1 MTRRIYTY
9 IAVCGAFL
17 AGFMCVALLDPF
29 VRLKLDPSLTLGNIL
44 QAVSTLVAGMV
55 VALYLQP
62 KTQADRKEK
71 DIVLRH
77 FDLLLEAVDE
87 LERLK
92 DGGAVT
98 EVAAA
103 LKRFSVG
110 VKNINEMLKFIDCP
124 SDAQKYVHLDK
135 EIRLIRKLATETPIS
150 EIEAH
155 AATSS
160 SNAVKDGIIAL
171 ALEKRVMLEAKLHDI
186 KMRIFKAQ
194 ITINSA

>member
-1 MTRRIYTY
+1 MIREIYKR
-9 IAVCGAFL
+9 IAVGGAFL
-17 AGFMCVALLDPF
+17 AGFIFGVLLDPF
-29 VRLKLDPSLTLGNIL
+29 VLLKLDLSLTLGNIL
-44 QAVSTLVAGMV
+44 QAVSTLVAGVV

-62 KTQADRKEK
+62 KTQADRKVK

-77 FDLLLEAVDE
+77 FDLLLEAVDK
-87 LERLK
+87 LESLK

-110 VKNINEMLKFIDCP
+110 VKNINEMLKLIDYP
-124 SDAQKYVHLDK
+124 SDAQKNMRLDE

-155 AATSS
+155 AETSS

-171 ALEKRVMLEAKLHDI
+171 ALEKRVLLETKLHHI